1 MQLNAIIYQWLYM
14 HFKYMYFM
22 LNVFNTNIWAVNE
35 RVTFSMLHTKT
46 SGFTESWRRLDMNF
60 INSCTK
66 CLLIQ
71 RFDIWLHILKYFL
84 TSTLMNQI
92 SFHIFEYKTFAV
104 HDTSNIESDLKKKR
118 TRPKNICTCLFME
131 IYKTISIWFPLT
143 LP

>member
-71 RFDIWLHILKYFL
+71 WFNIWLHILKYFVPSIIRHL
-84 TSTLMNQI
+84 
-92 SFHIFEYKTFAV
+92 
-104 HDTSNIESDLKKKR
+104 
-118 TRPKNICTCLFME
+118 LFM
-131 IYKTISIWFPLT
+131 ILQILNRIWKRNAHAPKIFVLVCLWRYTKRSRFYFHWRCLSIILQF
-143 LP
+143 